1 MEREKKAQV
10 GNRGAF
16 CARYLADTEAGR
28 LLVRGGRP
36 KRPLI
41 LGSITLVS
49 DRGRIEGHI
58 VPLLGRMAVKSVT
71 RRDVE
76 RLMHAVAAGASARTR
91 KGKPR
96 GILNIRG
103 GRSVATRTV
112 GLLGAI
118 FTYAVQHGLRDDNPA
133 HGIRKFAENKRERR
147 LTEAEYGDLGRAL
160 RAAEGLSAPLAGYR
174 PRTPRCRA
182 GGDQNR
188 AERGQLSRPVCNL
201 LASLPRLGD
210 GPLVFPVTRGT
221 RLMAGFKG
229 FARRIL
235 DLMGETIPS
244 GEVVP
249 LRA

>member
-1 MEREKKAQV
+1 MSRRYRGGASLGARWAAEAAFNPWIDNPCIRPRAHRRAYCAAAWPHGGEIRHSPR
-10 GNRGAF
+10 RGASH
-16 CARYLADTEAGR
+16 ARGC
-28 LLVRGGRP
+28 
-36 KRPLI
+36 
-41 LGSITLVS
+41 
-49 DRGRIEGHI
+49 
-58 VPLLGRMAVKSVT
+58 
-71 RRDVE
+71 RR
-76 RLMHAVAAGASARTR
+76 
-91 KGKPR
+91 
-96 GILNIRG
+96 
-103 GRSVATRTV
+103 VATRTV